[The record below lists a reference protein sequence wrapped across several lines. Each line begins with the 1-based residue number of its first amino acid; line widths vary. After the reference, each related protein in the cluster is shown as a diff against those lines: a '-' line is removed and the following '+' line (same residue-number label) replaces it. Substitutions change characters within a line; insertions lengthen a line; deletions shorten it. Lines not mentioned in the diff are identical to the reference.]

1 MRNCVSEFIESRME
15 EIAQDLLQ
23 NNSVYCLAVEKGKSL
38 FESIDPIMQNESD
51 MSISAGDCINFREYF
66 EQELEAAAIMQKE
79 VYQQGYLDCVKLLLM
94 LGILNGEEAR
104 P

>member
-1 MRNCVSEFIESRME
+1 
-15 EIAQDLLQ
+15 
-23 NNSVYCLAVEKGKSL
+23 
-38 FESIDPIMQNESD
+38 MQNESD

>member
-1 MRNCVSEFIESRME
+1 
-15 EIAQDLLQ
+15 
-23 NNSVYCLAVEKGKSL
+23 
-38 FESIDPIMQNESD
+38 
-51 MSISAGDCINFREYF
+51 MSISAGDCINLREYF